1 MILGWQ
7 HRYQSEQRNNMKQ
20 YKNMIVKHY
29 HSGHHNI
36 GSCICVWHEEVK
48 NFMAF
53 HQKVPEGH

>member
-20 YKNMIVKHY
+20 YKNMIVKHC
-29 HSGHHNI
+29 HSGRHNI
-36 GSCICVWHEEVK
+36 GSCICVWHGEVK
-48 NFMAF
+48 MAF